1 MANQNQPGVGGSAA
15 SPFSYWLTDPSNP
28 NLGQAPAQRR
38 QPPGPATGNA
48 TEPVAAT
55 NPAATTTR
63 TEGTAQTLPRG
74 GLPAVENDGGFAV
87 ADPTPVARPAG
98 LPTSANPA
106 RAMTASNG
114 GATPPPLPQQSAT
127 FNMEAQAQQADQVA
141 RSKQQQFDLHQGHES
156 VPYRFSKSN
165 DFELDYQLHAVGADG
180 IEKVELYGSLDS
192 GRTWKLWGADPDKAS
207 PFDVVTKGEG
217 TFSFRVVPVRT
228 SGLASPSPMPGDR
241 PDFSVIVDQTNP
253 KIRITSARF
262 GDGVDAGSLIIGY
275 ECKDEHLTKRPISLA
290 FSDSLEGPWTTIA
303 AGVRNDG
310 LYIWQADPRLPAQLY
325 LRIDAVDQAGNQST
339 YLLDQPVQT
348 VGLAPRATILGIRP
362 R

>member
-1 MANQNQPGVGGSAA
+1 
-15 SPFSYWLTDPSNP
+15 
-28 NLGQAPAQRR
+28 
-38 QPPGPATGNA
+38 
-48 TEPVAAT
+48 
-55 NPAATTTR
+55 
-63 TEGTAQTLPRG
+63 
-74 GLPAVENDGGFAV
+74 
-87 ADPTPVARPAG
+87 
-98 LPTSANPA
+98 
-106 RAMTASNG
+106 
-114 GATPPPLPQQSAT
+114 
-127 FNMEAQAQQADQVA
+127 
-141 RSKQQQFDLHQGHES
+141 
-156 VPYRFSKSN
+156 
-165 DFELDYQLHAVGADG
+165 
-180 IEKVELYGSLDS
+180 
-192 GRTWKLWGADPDKAS
+192 
-207 PFDVVTKGEG
+207 
-217 TFSFRVVPVRT
+217 
-228 SGLASPSPMPGDR
+228 MPGDR